1 MKILNSIENVLIG
14 AGVMVALTDIQTI
27 IGIVLMCFEVGLI
40 LFKIGYKIYQS
51 IKKGD
56 PNEVIQ
62 TIEDGKKEIEDMKNS
77 QPKDK

>member
-27 IGIVLMCFEVGLI
+27 IGIVLMGFEVCLI

-62 TIEDGKKEIEDMKNS
+62 TIEDGKKEIEDLKNS